1 MSSGPGRLD
10 LRGTALDAAALAP
23 AAAHLRGGGILAY
36 PTETVYG
43 FGGRCDPNGIERVRR
58 VKRREQDKPL
68 LVLVRDIDEVAGLRW
83 TEEARE
89 LARIFW
95 PGSVTLVLGDPDGL
109 FPVGVRSSTGA
120 VAVRVSPH
128 PVVALLLDAS
138 GGPLTSTSANAPGRP
153 AARSGEEALSAA
165 SSLDVGPEMLV
176 VDVGLL
182 PASGPST
189 LVDCTGPEPVVVRE
203 GTVPLHRLRCALP
216 GIHGN

>member
-1 MSSGPGRLD
+1 MSGGPVRLD
-10 LRGTALDAAALAP
+10 LRATVPDAGALAP
-23 AAAHLRGGGILAY
+23 AAEHVLRGGILAY

-43 FGGRCDPNGIERVRR
+43 FGARCDPEGVQKVRR
-58 VKRREQDKPL
+58 MKRRDDDKPL
-68 LVLVRDIDEVAGLRW
+68 LVLVRDAAEVAALRW

-95 PGSVTLVLGDPDGL
+95 PGSVTLVLGDPDGV
-109 FPVGVRSSTGA
+109 FPAGVRSTQGG
-120 VAVRVSPH
+120 VAVRVSPY
-128 PVVALLLDAS
+128 PVVALLLDAI

-165 SSLDVGPEMLV
+165 VSLDLGDEMLV

-182 PASGPST
+182 PVSGPST
-189 LVDCTGPEPVVVRE
+189 LVDCTGPAPVVVRE

-216 GIHGN
+216 GIHAN